1 MHKKRGG
8 EITRPQIWEK
18 GKDTMNEKQQ
28 KRIDTILAE
37 LENLIPGFVSISEKI
52 QNLEDELENSGSE
65 KTADILYEARE
76 MVDKIANIS
85 IDEVMKTLCKAQ
97 IEQEK

>member
-1 MHKKRGG
+1 
-8 EITRPQIWEK
+8 
-18 GKDTMNEKQQ
+18 MNEKQQ

-37 LENLIPGFVSISEKI
+37 LEDLIPGFVSISEKI
-52 QNLEDELENSGSE
+52 QNLEDELENSGNE
-65 KTADILYEARE
+65 KTADILYEAHE